1 MNAYI
6 YMKIDLLVIAVHPD
20 DAELSC
26 SGTLLKHKALGK
38 KTGIIDLTR
47 GELGTRGTA
56 VTRAAEAAEAAR
68 ILKLDVRENLGMRD
82 GFFKNDEEHQL
93 AIIRKIRQ
101 YEPEVVI
108 TNAFT
113 DRHPDHGRAAALVN
127 DAVFLSGLI
136 KIRTELDEKP
146 QSAWRPRLLLN
157 FIQNAYI
164 KPDIIVDITPFW
176 EGKMASI
183 AAYKTQFYNPD
194 VSEEHETYISRPG
207 FVKVIEAKA
216 RELGISINT
225 DYAEGFTC
233 SKLLG
238 VENLFDLQ

>member
-1 MNAYI
+1 
-6 YMKIDLLVIAVHPD
+6 MKIDLLVIAVHPD

-38 KTGIIDLTR
+38 KTGVIDLTR
-47 GELGTRGTA
+47 GELGTRGNET
-56 VTRAAEAAEAAR
+56 TRAAEAADAAR

-93 AIIRKIRQ
+93 MIIRKIRQ
-101 YEPEVVI
+101 YEPEIII
-108 TNAFT
+108 TNALT
-113 DRHPDHGRAAALVN
+113 DRHPDHGRAAGLVN
-127 DAVFLSGLI
+127 DAAFLSGLVKI
-136 KIRTELDEKP
+136 KTELDGK
-146 QSAWRPRLLLN
+146 QQNAWRPRLLLN

-164 KPDIIVDITPFW
+164 KPDIIIDITPFW
-176 EGKMASI
+176 EEKMASI

-194 VSEEHETYISRPG
+194 ANEEHETYISSPE

-225 DYAEGFTC
+225 NYAEGFTC

-238 VENLFDLQ
+238 VDNLFELK